1 MRKIYLLLLSLLLLP
16 YMAVADTGAFNVTTN
31 EGSSESAYTYSEGV
45 LTVGDG
51 ANITISMA
59 SGATTPTND
68 RIVVA
73 ANATATITLN
83 EVKITGPARDAESS
97 TPAQSAIDVEENAHL
112 ILNLS
117 DNTTN
122 ALTGGS
128 GGIDLG
134 APGIHV
140 PSSASLVIQGSG
152 ELSVTGGNSTNT
164 YGGSGIGGK
173 PSSAQAGEACGTVII
188 LATGKVTVT
197 GGTSQT
203 SSSGGADI
211 GGGIGLTDGGNGQGI
226 RPSGDGSY
234 TVWGNLTVPDD
245 ITLPEGIIL
254 TGDGTISPETAKPKP
269 TITFTDEDLEK
280 TYDGQS
286 ASLNSNDYTYT
297 GGGTIS
303 IAWYSDYNG
312 TQGGKLDNAPSD
324 AGTYWVGVSAEATN
338 LYQAAEEVTKQFTI
352 KPAIAES
359 LQTPTLEA
367 VTYDVKLSEI
377 TLPAGWAWADGETV
391 PTVTNT
397 GYTAYYTVTDY
408 TNYDWSAVEGWN
420 ETEYRVERTVELTV
434 KKATPTPDETP
445 TVYTATYG
453 DKLSDISLPEGW
465 AWEDKTQL
473 VGNVGEQK
481 FTAIFTPEDTD
492 NYNTVKMEVTVTVKQ
507 ADISEQIKAE
517 DGQTV
522 ISLDLET
529 GSTILTAYVE
539 GEGIPGD
546 GEWTWEYD
554 ESVVAI
560 EEIPETQSIVSKSS
574 RKVTPVSV
582 GITTITATYAT
593 DNYTGSISYTL
604 TVTEPEP
611 EEPDTPVT
619 PDYPDYYNIYV
630 DECEGVTVETSTNV
644 VREGNSMSFTIEV
657 AEGYTAEDMVVKVK
671 RSLFGYTDVIEPNE
685 EGKYEIRNIYTE
697 IYITVE
703 GVEKETPTGI
713 EELQSTKVY
722 AQDGSLYVQTSKQEQ
737 VVIISIS
744 GAVIKNETQIGLKR
758 YDLPR
763 GIYIICIGE
772 ERVKVR
778 N

>member
-1 MRKIYLLLLSLLLLP
+1 MRKIYLLLLSLILLP
-16 YMAVADTGAFNVTTN
+16 YMAVAQNNTGVFTVTGGTLGKDYIYTAPPEYETN
-31 EGSSESAYTYSEGV
+31 GDDV
-45 LTVGDG
+45 LTIKTNTQLTISTKSGSGTAGGCRIVIENDVTANITLAG
-51 ANITISMA
+51 ANITP
-59 SGATTPTND
+59 ATVETD
-68 RIVVA
+68 D
-73 ANATATITLN
+73 
-83 EVKITGPARDAESS
+83 GPS
-97 TPAQSAIDVEENAHL
+97 
-112 ILNLS
+112 
-117 DNTTN
+117 
-122 ALTGGS
+122 
-128 GGIDLG
+128 GIDLG
-134 APGIHV
+134 SMTTLNITLQDGTVNKIYGGISITGLPGPGIHV
-140 PSSASLVIQGSG
+140 PENATLKIMGNGSLEVNGASCNSSGAV
-152 ELSVTGGNSTNT
+152 
-164 YGGSGIGGK
+164 GIGGK
-173 PSSAQAGEACGTVII
+173 RSDSEAGEGCGNVIILGGTIEVHGGSASASRPPVDIGGGNSDTQKGGDCNTVII
-188 LATGKVTVT
+188 LTPVN
-197 GGTSQT
+197 
-203 SSSGGADI
+203 SGGGLTI
-211 GGGIGLTDGGNGQGI
+211 GGGKGLSSNDGSDGQGI

-254 TGDGTISPETAKPKP
+254 AGDGTISPETARPKP

-303 IAWYSDYNG
+303 FAWYSDNNG
-312 TQGGKLDNAPSD
+312 TQGDKLDNAPSD

-338 LYQAAEEVTKQFTI
+338 LYQAAEEATKQFTI
-352 KPAIAES
+352 KPATATSPE
-359 LQTPTLEA
+359 TPTLEA
-367 VTYDVKLSEI
+367 VTYGVKLSKI
-377 TLPAGWAWADGETV
+377 TLPDGWTWADDETV

-434 KKATPTPDETP
+434 KKANPTPDETP

-453 DKLSDISLPEGW
+453 DKLSDITLPEGW

-481 FTAIFTPEDTD
+481 FTAIFTPEDTK
-492 NYNTVKMEVTVTVKQ
+492 NYNTVETKVTITVKQ

-539 GEGIPGD
+539 GERIPGD
-546 GEWTWEYD
+546 GVWAWEYD
-554 ESVVAI
+554 KSMVAI

-611 EEPDTPVT
+611 EEPETPDTPVT
-619 PDYPDYYNIYV
+619 PDYPDYRL
-630 DECEGVTVETSTNV
+630 S
-644 VREGNSMSFTIEV
+644 R
-657 AEGYTAEDMVVKVK
+657 
-671 RSLFGYTDVIEPNE
+671 L
-685 EGKYEIRNIYTE
+685 
-697 IYITVE
+697 
-703 GVEKETPTGI
+703 
-713 EELQSTKVY
+713 L
-722 AQDGSLYVQTSKQEQ
+722 
-737 VVIISIS
+737 
-744 GAVIKNETQIGLKR
+744 
-758 YDLPR
+758 
-763 GIYIICIGE
+763 
-772 ERVKVR
+772 
-778 N
+778 